1 MPFAV
6 GTQYTQPE
14 PDTTLNEC
22 SRPMLCTQ
30 RVGTRIAVIELETG
44 AQFVRLTRASGEEE
58 EALHCA
64 AGRLD

>member
-22 SRPMLCTQ
+22 SRPLLCTQ

-58 EALHCA
+58 EAHCTVHS
-64 AGRLD
+64 RLD